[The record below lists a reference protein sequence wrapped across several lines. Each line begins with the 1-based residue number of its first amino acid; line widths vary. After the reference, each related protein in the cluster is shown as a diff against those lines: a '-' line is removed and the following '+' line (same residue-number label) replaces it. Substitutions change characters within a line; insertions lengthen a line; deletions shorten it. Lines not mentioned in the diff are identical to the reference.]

1 MFDQVR
7 DKKSIHDFNYPFA
20 TAPDIIRAHQKDAYF
35 QDIIFDHLSSLL
47 RRLKG
52 ARILHTHIPQ
62 VKAISESLYLG
73 LTTVIGNQTLG
84 EEYCNIVQVEDSTLR
99 QPAFK
104 RRVGFTLTTSLA
116 PYILTKI
123 LPRSRSILRSKLESK
138 LQHLNRVGRKETRS
152 HKIILYLLEHLSV
165 ITSPSLVHIITLTIF
180 YFSGAYY
187 ELPKRLWG
195 LRYIFTKRITPSE
208 ARVGYEVL
216 GVLLLIQMSVQAW
229 LHLHS
234 TLQIISPAH
243 ELSSENTMLPEV
255 NTSALQTNAPISK
268 IVHTE
273 VLEKPRYD
281 LRIPNLMPWIKDINR
296 KCTLC
301 LEELKEPSA
310 ALCGHLFCWVCIRDW
325 IREKPECPLCR
336 RETSMQHVLP
346 LRV

>member
-1 MFDQVR
+1 MSDQVR
-7 DKKSIHDFNYPFA
+7 DKKSIHDYNYPFA

-35 QDIIFDHLSSLL
+35 QDVLFDHLSSLL

-62 VKAISESLYLG
+62 VKAISELLYLG

-104 RRVGFTLTTSLA
+104 RRAGFTLTTSLA
-116 PYILTKI
+116 P
-123 LPRSRSILRSKLESK
+123 SRSILRSKLESK
-138 LQHLNRVGRKETRS
+138 LQHLSRDGRNESRS

-165 ITSPSLVHIITLTIF
+165 ITSPSLIHIVTLTIF

-216 GVLLLIQMSVQAW
+216 GVLLLIQISVQAW

-234 TLQIISPAH
+234 TLKIISPAH
-243 ELSSENTMLPEV
+243 ELPSENTMLSEANPSV
-255 NTSALQTNAPISK
+255 SQIKSPISK

-273 VLEKPRYD
+273 VLERPRYD
-281 LRIPNLMPWIKDINR
+281 LRNPSLMPWIKDQNR

-325 IREKPECPLCR
+325 IKEKPECPLCR
-336 RETSMQHVLP
+336 RETTMQHVLP